1 MELQELI
8 DKYKDKYKIYYYID
22 RITNSIRVRVE
33 DINNEERSVVDLFKL
48 GDYTK
53 TKEIAEF
60 MMMETIERLIGKLE
74 KGEENG

>member
-8 DKYKDKYKIYYYID
+8 NSYKDKYKIYYYID

>member
-8 DKYKDKYKIYYYID
+8 DKYKDKYKIYYYVD

-53 TKEIAEF
+53 TKEISEF